1 MTWPSRPGGPGTG
14 RQRPGPRSGT
24 AFRIG
29 WWLACVA
36 LVGLGGWGTGLLI
49 GAADKPGTPPP
60 LPAQVLALPSGGLE
74 PPDRG
79 PGPLTRSTP
88 RKIVIPRIGL
98 RAWIEEIGLRPDGAI
113 ETPSFERANH
123 ASWYKLGPS
132 PGEAGA
138 AVVIGH
144 VDSRKSVAV
153 FYYLTRL
160 RPGEEIEI
168 ERADRTTAIFTIEVM
183 QSFPKADFPTD
194 RVYAGGP
201 VPELRLIT
209 CGGRYDATS
218 HSYSD
223 NIVVFARLTGVRPP
237 PPPQV

>member
-1 MTWPSRPGGPGTG
+1 V
-14 RQRPGPRSGT
+14 
-24 AFRIG
+24 G

-36 LVGLGGWGTGLLI
+36 LVALGGWGAGQLAA
-49 GAADKPGTPPP
+49 AADKPGTPPP
-60 LPAQVLALPSGGLE
+60 LPAQVLALPSGGLA
-74 PPDRG
+74 PAATG
-79 PGPLTRSTP
+79 PAALSRSAP
-88 RKIVIPRIGL
+88 RKVIIPKIGL
-98 RAWIEEIGLRPDGAI
+98 RAWTEQIGLRPDGAI
-113 ETPSFERANH
+113 ETPSYERANH

-138 AVVIGH
+138 AVIIGH
-144 VDSRKSVAV
+144 VDSKKSVGV

-160 RPGEEIEI
+160 RPGDQIEI
-168 ERADRTTAIFTIEVM
+168 EREDRQAAVFTIESL
-183 QSFPKADFPTD
+183 QSFPKADFPAD

-201 VPELRLIT
+201 APELRLIT
-209 CGGRYDATS
+209 CGGRYDAER